1 MHVFFDVDVIFFCQ
15 GLIAD
20 SPYTFIDGVLRDGD
34 NEEIKLLD
42 PVVEDSCAEVPVK
55 TMMLKCESEDPEL
68 QELEERGGG
77 YLSNDDDDNRFTI
90 DDDGDKHTVEI

>member
-1 MHVFFDVDVIFFCQ
+1 MYISYTDIIS
-15 GLIAD
+15 LI
-20 SPYTFIDGVLRDGD
+20 YNINV
-34 NEEIKLLD
+34 
-42 PVVEDSCAEVPVK
+42 
-55 TMMLKCESEDPEL
+55 CESEDPEL